1 MSNINLEI
9 NMSFDSW
16 RRIKKK
22 IMGNKICKSP
32 SLIRCYVKY
41 VS

>member
-16 RRIKKK
+16 RRIKKV
-22 IMGNKICKSP
+22 MGNKICKSP